1 MKTYK
6 IIRFRFKGKNRTIK
20 TGLSLEK
27 AQAHCKDPK
36 SSGNGWFD
44 GTLKK
49 TNTNMKIKKPNKLVK
64 TDKQEESAYIVF
76 WSIIVGG
83 ILLAVTIISH
93 YL

>member
-1 MKTYK
+1 
-6 IIRFRFKGKNRTIK
+6 
-20 TGLSLEK
+20 
-27 AQAHCKDPK
+27 
-36 SSGNGWFD
+36 
-44 GTLKK
+44 
-49 TNTNMKIKKPNKLVK
+49 MKINKQNKLVK